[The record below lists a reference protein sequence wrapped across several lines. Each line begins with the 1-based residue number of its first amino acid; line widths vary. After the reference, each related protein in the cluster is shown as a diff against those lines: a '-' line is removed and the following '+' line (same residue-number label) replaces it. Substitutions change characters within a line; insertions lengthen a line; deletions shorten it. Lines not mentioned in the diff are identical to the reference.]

1 MLYGN
6 VTKFESVKLK
16 IYRFS
21 RGISWFWVTQR
32 YKKQPSWEHVICTLK
47 FIHPCSR
54 AKREN
59 ILTYPLPSFY
69 RRRCVSTE
77 PMTYLPGFSVAA
89 SSERWFRRYP
99 CEAKGGG
106 GPCISSYSMPLPCLH
121 LDNNLS
127 IHPFLLQQ
135 TIDHVYYNRIKFIRH
150 TSEEYHMFR
159 IVCAIM
165 PWSI

>member
-1 MLYGN
+1 MWPNLSLSSWKYIDFLEVYPGFESRNATKNNPVGNMLYALWN
-6 VTKFESVKLK
+6 SYIHAVARSAK
-16 IYRFS
+16 IFWLTHS
-21 RGISWFWVTQR
+21 RHFIVGVAWVLSQWPTFLVLA
-32 YKKQPSWEHVICTLK
+32 S
-47 FIHPCSR
+47 
-54 AKREN
+54 
-59 ILTYPLPSFY
+59 
-69 RRRCVSTE
+69 RRRRRG
-77 PMTYLPGFSVAA
+77 GFGGTRVK
-89 SSERWFRRYP
+89 P
-99 CEAKGGG
+99 KGRG